1 MKRKTRSWLRFVL
14 LLLLVGGVYLVMRNF
29 EQEFVYAPSPFIN
42 KTPRDA
48 GMSFDNIVL
57 VADDGVN
64 IQGWYIPAQPP
75 DQPPATNAPPATTL
89 LFLHGR
95 AGNMGDSLE
104 KVHLF
109 HDMGLN
115 VFIIDYHGYGK
126 SGGTPSERAL
136 TGDALIAYFY
146 LSEKHHVTSDRLYL
160 YGQDLGG
167 AVAID
172 LATKVFAD
180 GLITEGA
187 NASVIEKIQD
197 AWPLIPWEFL
207 LRNQFDALAKIG
219 NVHIPVLL
227 IHSVEDDVVPIND
240 SRRLF
245 SLANDP
251 KEMVEIHGTQHDAF
265 FNSFDIYYDKI
276 SHFVS
281 GPANGKPAEGSSST
295 QTNEPA
301 SKMPNP

>member
-14 LLLLVGGVYLVMRNF
+14 LLLLVSGVCLIMRNF

-48 GMSFDNIVL
+48 GMPFDNIAL

-64 IQGWYIPAQPP
+64 IQGWFVPAPP
-75 DQPPATNAPPATTL
+75 PEEPVATNVPPPTL

-95 AGNMGDSLE
+95 AGNMSDSLE

-126 SGGTPSERAL
+126 SGGEPSERAL
-136 TGDALIAYFY
+136 TGDALAAFFY
-146 LSEKHHVTSDRLYL
+146 LSEKRNVAPDRLYL

-172 LATKVFAD
+172 LATKVFAK

-187 NASVIEKIQD
+187 NASVIEKIED
-197 AWPLIPWEFL
+197 AWPLIPWQFL
-207 LRNQFDALAKIG
+207 LRNQFDSLAKIG
-219 NVHIPVLL
+219 NVHIPILL
-227 IHSVEDDVVPIND
+227 IHSADDDIVPIND

-245 SLANDP
+245 SLANEP
-251 KEMVEIHGTQHDAF
+251 KEFVEIHGTQRDAF

-281 GPANGKPAEGSSST
+281 GSAKEKLADASSST

-301 SKMPNP
+301 SKHPIP

>member
-14 LLLLVGGVYLVMRNF
+14 LLLLVGAVYLVMRNF

-48 GMSFDNIVL
+48 GMPFDNIAL
-57 VADDGVN
+57 VGDDGVN
-64 IQGWYIPAQPP
+64 IQGWFVPAPP
-75 DQPPATNAPPATTL
+75 PEEPSATNMPPVTL

-95 AGNMGDSLE
+95 AGNMRDALE

-109 HDMGLN
+109 HDMGLA

-126 SGGTPSERAL
+126 SGGEPSERTL
-136 TGDALIAYFY
+136 TGDALAAYFY
-146 LSEKHHVTSDRLYL
+146 LNEQRHVASDHLYL
-160 YGQDLGG
+160 FGEDLGG

-172 LATKVFAD
+172 LATKVSAA

-187 NASVIEKIQD
+187 NASVIEKVED
-197 AWPLIPWEFL
+197 AWPLIPWQFL
-207 LRNQFDALAKIG
+207 LRSQFDSLTKIG
-219 NVHIPVLL
+219 NVHMPILL
-227 IHSVEDDVVPIND
+227 IHSAEDSVVPIND

-245 SLANDP
+245 SLANEP
-251 KEMVEIHGTQHDAF
+251 KEFVEIHGSQRDAF

-281 GPANGKPAEGSSST
+281 GPVKEKPAEGLSST
-295 QTNEPA
+295 QTNEAA
-301 SKMPNP
+301 SKDPNP